1 MTWLTVIGLVL
12 TCAIGIYKWIA
23 RMKSEKRRLADEAQA
38 KIDKATGD
46 GDESDLLDGFNT
58 INRAKR

>member
-12 TCAIGIYKWIA
+12 TCAIGVWKWIA
-23 RMKSEKRRLADEAQA
+23 RTKSEKRRLADEAQQ